1 MPAWNEEQC
10 IANTIREV
18 QAIASQA
25 DILVVDDGSMDRT
38 VARAR
43 AAGAEV
49 LILPFNLGVGGA
61 MRAGFKYAERHDYD
75 AAIQVDADGQH
86 DPREIVGILERL
98 DLSNGTDAGDRAD
111 VVIGARFAEK
121 GDYRVRGPRRWAMVV
136 LSKVLSRMSKTKLTD
151 VTSGFRAAN
160 RRTIALYARH
170 YPAEYLGDTVE
181 SLVIVLRSGLR
192 VTQVPIHMRPRQG
205 GAPSNPPFSAAV
217 YLGRAMLALLLAKIR
232 RWPALTSADDDLVRD
247 PR

>member
-10 IANTIREV
+10 IAATIAEV
-18 QAIASQA
+18 ADAVPYA
-25 DILVVDDGSMDRT
+25 DILVVDDGSLDRT
-38 VARAR
+38 VVRAR
-43 AAGAEV
+43 GAGAEV

-86 DPREIVGILERL
+86 DPREIPGILARL
-98 DLSNGTDAGDRAD
+98 DLSNGTDGGDRAD
-111 VVIGARFAEK
+111 VVIGARFADK
-121 GDYRVRGPRRWAMVV
+121 GDYRVRGPRRWAMVL
-136 LSKVLSRMSKTKLTD
+136 LSRVLSRVAKTRLTD
-151 VTSGFRAAN
+151 ATSGFRAAN

-181 SLVIVLRSGLR
+181 SLVIVVRSGLR
-192 VTQVPIHMRPRQG
+192 VTQVPVHMRPRQG

-217 YLGRAMLALLLAKIR
+217 YLCRAMLALLLAKIR
-232 RWPALTSADDDLVRD
+232 RWPAMTAVDAELVPD